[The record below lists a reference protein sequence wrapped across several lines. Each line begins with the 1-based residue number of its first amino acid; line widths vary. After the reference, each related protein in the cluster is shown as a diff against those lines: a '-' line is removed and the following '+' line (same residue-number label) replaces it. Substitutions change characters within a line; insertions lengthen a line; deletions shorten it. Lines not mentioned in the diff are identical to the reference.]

1 MHSSPPPSRVTW
13 PSATLVMLSKYV
25 MSEEVGFTPGDVR
38 APFDR
43 LELHCLFSFHE
54 FNSAF
59 HESKSSLTLSYSELG
74 LIFVSRNLVTWSSVD
89 I

>member
-1 MHSSPPPSRVTW
+1 
-13 PSATLVMLSKYV
+13 

-43 LELHCLFSFHE
+43 LELHCLLQAFHE

-59 HESKSSLTLSYSELG
+59 HESKSSLTLMYSELG

-89 I
+89 IQ

>member
-13 PSATLVMLSKYV
+13 PSATLVTLSKYV
-25 MSEEVGFTPGDVR
+25 MSEEVGFTQGDVR

-43 LELHCLFSFHE
+43 LELHCLPQPSM
-54 FNSAF
+54 N
-59 HESKSSLTLSYSELG
+59 LIQLSM
-74 LIFVSRNLVTWSSVD
+74 NLNP

>member
-13 PSATLVMLSKYV
+13 PSATLVTLSKYV

-43 LELHCLFSFHE
+43 LELHCLLQP
-54 FNSAF
+54 
-59 HESKSSLTLSYSELG
+59 SKNLIQLS
-74 LIFVSRNLVTWSSVD
+74 INLNPL
-89 I
+89 

>member
-13 PSATLVMLSKYV
+13 PSATLVTLSKYV

-38 APFDR
+38 ALFDR
-43 LELHCLFSFHE
+43 LELHCLLQAFHE
-54 FNSAF
+54 F
-59 HESKSSLTLSYSELG
+59 KSSLTLMYSELG

-89 I
+89 IQ

>member
-13 PSATLVMLSKYV
+13 PSATLVTLSKYV

-43 LELHCLFSFHE
+43 LELHCLLQPSM
-54 FNSAF
+54 N
-59 HESKSSLTLSYSELG
+59 LIQLSM
-74 LIFVSRNLVTWSSVD
+74 NLNPL
-89 I
+89 

>member
-13 PSATLVMLSKYV
+13 PSATLVTLSKYV

-43 LELHCLFSFHE
+43 LELHCL
-54 FNSAF
+54 
-59 HESKSSLTLSYSELG
+59 LQLSMN
-74 LIFVSRNLVTWSSVD
+74 LIQLSMNLNPL
-89 I
+89 